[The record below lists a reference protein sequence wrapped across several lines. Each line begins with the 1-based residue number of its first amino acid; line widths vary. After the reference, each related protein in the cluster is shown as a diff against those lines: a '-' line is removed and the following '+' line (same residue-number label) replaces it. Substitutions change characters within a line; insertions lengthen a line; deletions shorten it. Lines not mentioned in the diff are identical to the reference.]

1 MSGFLPMITWRAQFW
16 SLEVPKG
23 SEKPTAL
30 DLSAILEGL
39 SEADIKF
46 ILVGGLAA
54 VVQGAPVTTM
64 DVDIVHNRSSE
75 NISKLIALLNSIDA
89 TYRRSADKV
98 IGPNEGDITGRGHF
112 LFSTRFGPLDVLA
125 FIEQGKA
132 YEDLLEDTVEI
143 EFRGHIIRVL
153 NLKELVELKKKSRDP
168 KDKQR
173 LTVLEETLR
182 QVNEECGIG
191 LESKRSSAK
200 NDDVDQ

>member
-1 MSGFLPMITWRAQFW
+1 MPT
-16 SLEVPKG
+16 G

-39 SEADIKF
+39 LEADIKF

-75 NISKLIALLNSIDA
+75 NISKLLAFLKSIDA
-89 TYRRSADKV
+89 TYRRPDDKV
-98 IGPNEGDITGRGHF
+98 IGPNEGDISGMGHF
-112 LFSTRFGPLDVLA
+112 LFTTQFGPLDVLA
-125 FIEQGKA
+125 FIEQGKT
-132 YEDLLEDTVEI
+132 YEDLLEHTVEI

-153 NLKELVELKKKSRDP
+153 NLKALVELKKTSRDA

-173 LTVLEETLR
+173 LIVLEETLK
-182 QVNEECGIG
+182 QVNEEYGID
-191 LESKRSSAK
+191 LESKKSSAK